1 MKFITRW
8 LPKLK
13 SGKESST
20 EPPPLN
26 RLAAA
31 VYIGVLI
38 LMGTGATLAI
48 TDALPK
54 KGVTRE
60 LDPAELKVRK
70 MQEDAAPVESKPA
83 NPDLPTKTTS
93 AEGVSGRLAR

>member
-1 MKFITRW
+1 MKFVTHR

-20 EPPPLN
+20 EPAPLN
-26 RLAAA
+26 RLA
-31 VYIGVLI
+31 VVLDFDVLI
-38 LMGTGATLAI
+38 LIGTGAILAI
-48 TDALPK
+48 TGALPK
-54 KGVTRE
+54 KGVTHE

-83 NPDLPTKTTS
+83 SPDLPAKKS
-93 AEGVSGRLAR
+93 VRVFS